1 LRLTVGKKLV
11 GGFLIVAVL
20 ALLMG
25 VFAIMQLQKVNN
37 SAVKL
42 GENWLPAA
50 ATAATLKANATD
62 AQRVLLRHI
71 LEHDPAT
78 RAKLEADFSKF
89 VSAYAENAE
98 RYRKTITADATED
111 RTKFEALQRA
121 YAKYQDSLNALLALS
136 QADRR
141 EEANRY
147 LREVTFPLFVETNQ
161 QVEALV
167 AFNVDSGRAAS
178 VQAASNF
185 RLALGVT
192 LAVIAAVFV
201 IALAI
206 GLVISRQITA
216 GLAQVVKAANGL
228 AQGDLNQSVQV
239 NSNDE
244 LGDMARSFQEMIV
257 NLRHI
262 VGQVR
267 LAASTV
273 AAGSEQI
280 SSSAEQLA
288 KSAQSQAAAVE
299 ETSSSMEEMAA
310 SITQVSGN
318 AHSLSAAVEQTS
330 SSIEEMAASIQEVAG
345 STDTLGAAV
354 SQTSA
359 SVEQL
364 AASVQAVARNVT
376 EANHVSE
383 ASAEVAEKG
392 RQAVDQTIDGMTR
405 INRAMSDVVTV
416 IASLGKSSEEIGN
429 IISVIDDIA
438 EQTNLLALN
447 AAIEAARAGE
457 HGRGFAV
464 VADEVRKLAERSAKA
479 TGEIAT
485 LIKGIQRETEQ
496 AVRSTQEG
504 NSAIQQGT
512 TLAQTAGD
520 SLGAIV
526 KSVGQVTVLMGQIS
540 QATGEQTRAAV
551 QISDAVGSMNR
562 LTHQVTAATREQA
575 KGSEQIIQAVE
586 TMNRMTQQVAVAT
599 SEQKQGGDQ
608 VVMAVESIN
617 RSAQESTRA
626 TQMVSQAALDLQNQ
640 ALVLTEAI
648 SFFKDGQ
655 IHDASRTLTG
665 AVPQAPA
672 LMAARS

>member
-1 LRLTVGKKLV
+1 
-11 GGFLIVAVL
+11 
-20 ALLMG
+20 MG

-496 AVRSTQEG
+496 AVQSTQQGAKAISEG
-504 NSAIQQGT
+504 TG
-512 TLAQTAGD
+512 LAQKAGE
-520 SLGAIV
+520 SLQGIV
-526 KSVGQVTVLMGQIS
+526 TSVSQVSTLMGQI
-540 QATGEQTRAAV
+540 QHATQEQSRAAAQITAAVTAMNQLTRSVMGATQEQT
-551 QISDAVGSMNR
+551 
-562 LTHQVTAATREQA
+562 T
-575 KGSEQIIQAVE
+575 GSEQIVRAVE
-586 TMNRMTQQVAVAT
+586 TISRITQEVAAATAEQRQAGERAVDAIVRISDLSSEVNRKTSSLARAV
-599 SEQKQGGDQ
+599 SY
-608 VVMAVESIN
+608 
-617 RSAQESTRA
+617 
-626 TQMVSQAALDLQNQ
+626 
-640 ALVLTEAI
+640 
-648 SFFKDGQ
+648 FKL
-655 IHDASRTLTG
+655 AKSSKSL
-665 AVPQAPA
+665 AVP
-672 LMAARS
+672 AAGSSVSRI